1 MLHCLLGD
9 GEGVE
14 VSVNTGSSE
23 EDGGEEVTTLDD
35 VTATSSS
42 SLITT
47 VATLLLPTD
56 TPSGRLVNEQVKFS
70 VGSFTKSSVMIKS
83 ILLVV
88 CPDRQVTTDV
98 GSK

>member
-14 VSVNTGSSE
+14 VSVKTGPSE
-23 EDGGEEVTTLDD
+23 EEGWKEGTTSDD
-35 VTATSSS
+35 VKTTSSS

-47 VATLLLPTD
+47 VATLLFPTA
-56 TPSGRLVNEQVKFS
+56 TPLGRLVNEQVKFS
-70 VGSFTKSSVMIKS
+70 IGSFTESSVIFRL

-88 CPDRQVTTDV
+88 CPGRQVTTDV

>member
-14 VSVNTGSSE
+14 VSVKTGPSE
-23 EDGGEEVTTLDD
+23 EEGWEEVSDNVKT
-35 VTATSSS
+35 TSSS

-47 VATLLLPTD
+47 VATLLFPTV
-56 TPSGRLVNEQVKFS
+56 TPLGRLVNEQVKFS
-70 VGSFTKSSVMIKS
+70 IGSFTESSLMIRL

-88 CPDRQVTTDV
+88 CPGRQVTTDR